1 MSRAL
6 LPLPLFAALIV
17 YAYRGWFSRYTGDDY
32 CTAGRER
39 AAGFVGAQIYWY
51 EFWSGRMTY
60 YFVVGLVE
68 YAGPRVVQVLPA
80 IALSVWLI
88 VGTGTLLPL
97 ARHDRWPVPLLS
109 AAVGSAA
116 VILVCLS
123 GAPRLDQS
131 LYWQTGMLTYLL
143 PLVLL
148 TVYAGWLARRVRS
161 SGSVRASSRE
171 LLASGALL

>member
-39 AAGFVGAQIYWY
+39 VAGFVGAQIYWY

-68 YAGPRVVQVLPA
+68 FAGPTAAQVLPA
-80 IALSVWLI
+80 IAIGGWLWI
-88 VGTGTLLPL
+88 GAW
-97 ARHDRWPVPLLS
+97 ARRPVARQQRWPVPLAS
-109 AAVGSAA
+109 AAIGSAA
-116 VILVCLS
+116 IVLVCLS

-131 LYWQTGMLTYLL
+131 LYWMTGMLTYL
-143 PLVLL
+143 
-148 TVYAGWLARRVRS
+148 
-161 SGSVRASSRE
+161 
-171 LLASGALL
+171 